1 MFLRHCWIISSCVL
15 ASTFAYA
22 NSSHPQT
29 IQSGSYISTED
40 HSNSDSIASI
50 YFNNDS
56 LAPYPSSRGFTQAST
71 GWFTHHPVRGVRI
84 NSHFGM
90 RKVNG
95 KHRHHAGV
103 DFAAPTGTPIY
114 AVGSGIVTKAGWGNG
129 WGNYVEINHGN
140 GYVTRYAHASRLHV
154 RVGDQVQAG
163 RHIANIGNTGRST
176 GAHLHFE
183 VVQGGR
189 AKNPVTYLAMLP

>member
-15 ASTFAYA
+15 ASTFAHA
-22 NSSHPQT
+22 DLTHKQT
-29 IQSGSYISTED
+29 IQSGSYISTEE
-40 HSNSDSIASI
+40 HSDSGSIASI

-56 LAPYPSSRGFTQAST
+56 LAAYPSSRGFSQAST

-90 RKVNG
+90 RTVNG